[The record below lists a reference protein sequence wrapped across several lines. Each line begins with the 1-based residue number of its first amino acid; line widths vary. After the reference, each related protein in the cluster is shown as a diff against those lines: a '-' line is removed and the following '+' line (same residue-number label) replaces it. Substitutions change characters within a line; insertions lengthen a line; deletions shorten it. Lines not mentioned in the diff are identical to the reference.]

1 MSSDFTAMAT
11 ENLAYSNLLVN
22 SATKN
27 SMWEKKLVW
36 YYFLIVRVILGR
48 VTSNVNK
55 SNLPLPP
62 LAIMRSRDVNKRSQ
76 TLWRRATPN
85 FKVLLFWNLTLSSL
99 PPGGYLMTLAQTE
112 WRRGKPNFNLLL
124 FWNLTLPSFP
134 LGDHVT

>member
-55 SNLPLPP
+55 S
-62 LAIMRSRDVNKRSQ
+62 
-76 TLWRRATPN
+76 
-85 FKVLLFWNLTLSSL
+85 
-99 PPGGYLMTLAQTE
+99 
-112 WRRGKPNFNLLL
+112 
-124 FWNLTLPSFP
+124 
-134 LGDHVT
+134 